1 MAEKTEQVMA
11 EAYSQG
17 LPYSL
22 EAEQSV
28 LGSVLIDP
36 ELLSTIMEKIS
47 SPQVFY
53 TEKHRRLYSLMI
65 RMFSES
71 KPIDYVTLLEEA
83 RNEEIFDSD
92 ASAQSYLLHLMNQV
106 PTTANLT
113 SYCNIVL
120 EKYYMRGLLTAATDI
135 ASSVREGDGNASE
148 LLDAAEQKIYDIRQ
162 GRQTSELRPIGEVI
176 IGVYDNIYE
185 LNRKEDTR
193 ITGLASGFHQ
203 LDLILSGL
211 NRSDLILLAARPGMG
226 KTAFALN
233 IASNVGIKYPNIDI
247 AIFSL
252 EMNNSQ
258 LVSRM
263 LCSEALIPSDKMRTG
278 RLEKEEWR
286 NLAAAAERL
295 TNTHIYLDDTAGISV
310 SQMKAKVRRLKN
322 LGLIIID
329 YLQLMTSSTRIENR
343 VQEIS
348 QMTRGLKIMAK
359 ELNVPVICL
368 SQLSRAAEQRQGHRP
383 MLSDLRESGS
393 IEQDADSVL
402 FLFREEYYADA
413 EEREGADDSIR
424 NTAICIVAKNRH
436 GSTGDVPI
444 GWQGEYTRFSNLEL
458 GREAPPF

>member
-1 MAEKTEQVMA
+1 
-11 EAYSQG
+11 
-17 LPYSL
+17 
-22 EAEQSV
+22 
-28 LGSVLIDP
+28 
-36 ELLSTIMEKIS
+36 
-47 SPQVFY
+47 
-53 TEKHRRLYSLMI
+53 
-65 RMFSES
+65 
-71 KPIDYVTLLEEA
+71 
-83 RNEEIFDSD
+83 
-92 ASAQSYLLHLMNQV
+92 
-106 PTTANLT
+106 
-113 SYCNIVL
+113 
-120 EKYYMRGLLTAATDI
+120 MRGLLTAATDI

-226 KTAFALN
+226 KTAFALS

>member
-1 MAEKTEQVMA
+1 M
-11 EAYSQG
+11 
-17 LPYSL
+17 
-22 EAEQSV
+22 
-28 LGSVLIDP
+28 
-36 ELLSTIMEKIS
+36 
-47 SPQVFY
+47 
-53 TEKHRRLYSLMI
+53 
-65 RMFSES
+65 
-71 KPIDYVTLLEEA
+71 
-83 RNEEIFDSD
+83 
-92 ASAQSYLLHLMNQV
+92 
-106 PTTANLT
+106 
-113 SYCNIVL
+113 
-120 EKYYMRGLLTAATDI
+120 
-135 ASSVREGDGNASE
+135 
-148 LLDAAEQKIYDIRQ
+148 
-162 GRQTSELRPIGEVI
+162 
-176 IGVYDNIYE
+176 
-185 LNRKEDTR
+185 
-193 ITGLASGFHQ
+193 
-203 LDLILSGL
+203 SGL